1 MTTAK
6 PLLWEKVTKAGDR
19 WQGSS
24 ALGRVYIVTK
34 GDSGWIW
41 GIDGGGWREPVEKNF
56 EIAKARCQADWT
68 LAVLAEIVQ

>member
-6 PLLWEKVTKAGDR
+6 PLLWEKATKAGDR

-34 GDSGWIW
+34 GDSGWLW
-41 GIDGGGWREPVEKNF
+41 GIDGGGWREPVEKEF
-56 EIAKARCQADWT
+56 ERARELCQDDWNK
-68 LAVLAEIVQ
+68 AVLAELVK